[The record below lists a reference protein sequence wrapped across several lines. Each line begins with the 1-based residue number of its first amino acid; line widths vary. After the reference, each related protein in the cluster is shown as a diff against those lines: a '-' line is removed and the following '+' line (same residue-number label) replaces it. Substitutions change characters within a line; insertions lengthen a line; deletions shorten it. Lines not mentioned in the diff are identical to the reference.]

1 MKIYVMS
8 KSKLGVWWHKD
19 LIARRRHRLNR
30 LNHTS
35 KTSLL
40 FFTTNDNAFFA
51 FFAFFNA
58 LCSTFCRAKNISPQT
73 IFCKIITST
82 YSQAKSC
89 KIRFYTHL
97 RAFNNLAYLLSK
109 SIFVLSFV
117 LFCVP
122 ACLFVF
128 LCKIY
133 F

>member
-8 KSKLGVWWHKD
+8 KSKLGGGWHKD
-19 LIARRRHRLNR
+19 LTAKNRPRPNR

-89 KIRFYTHL
+89 KIRFYTPL
-97 RAFNNLAYLLSK
+97 RAFNLAYLLSK